1 MREVVFPQADR
12 HTLTLL
18 EGRAFFREQT
28 RSSLFFYNSNLC
40 SLLVIFCAYFAH
52 FYWKKSFLCFEN
64 LGLNTVHQLC
74 TFLHILHENKKRDT
88 KAFSFVWQ
96 TRRPITRL
104 SQSDW
109 LYIFIVYL
117 HFHTS
122 AFIFLFWKENFV
134 LPLTSRGKHQLS
146 TKYTKSAHF
155 PHSSSIFL
163 TLIIS
168 LQQVLILA

>member
-1 MREVVFPQADR
+1 VREVVFPQADR

-74 TFLHILHENKKRDT
+74 TFLHILHENKKGILFGQISGQSTSLQVGAFLHIFWEEKGHESLFFCLANPSANHTT
-88 KAFSFVWQ
+88 KSK
-96 TRRPITRL
+96 RL
-104 SQSDW
+104 T
-109 LYIFIVYL
+109 L
-117 HFHTS
+117 HFYC
-122 AFIFLFWKENFV
+122 LFTLSHICVYFSLLKRE
-134 LPLTSRGKHQLS
+134 LCAATYQSRQ
-146 TKYTKSAHF
+146 TPT
-155 PHSSSIFL
+155 
-163 TLIIS
+163 
-168 LQQVLILA
+168 